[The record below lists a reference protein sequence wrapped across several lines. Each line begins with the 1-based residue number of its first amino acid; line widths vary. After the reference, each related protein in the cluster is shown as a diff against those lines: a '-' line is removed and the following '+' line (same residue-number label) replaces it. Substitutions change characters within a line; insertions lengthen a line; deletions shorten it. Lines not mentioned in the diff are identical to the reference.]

1 MFFGMFFFFKQK
13 TAYEM
18 RISDWSSDVCSSDL
32 PVLELENPEMTD
44 GAYIGPSRGHLF
56 PRWARRIGMPR
67 AYGYGASMGAWILD
81 YFSGWAG
88 EYGSLIHTNCAYRG
102 PALCGDISIMD
113 ATITGKEIDE
123 QGRAIVKAEFKMKNQ
138 LDTTMATATAEIER
152 PKH

>member
-1 MFFGMFFFFKQK
+1 MLRQPP
-13 TAYEM
+13 
-18 RISDWSSDVCSSDL
+18 RS
-32 PVLELENPEMTD
+32 PRTD
-44 GAYIGPSRGHLF
+44 TLIPYTSLFRSHLF

-123 QGRAIVKAEFKMKNQ
+123 QGRAIVKDRKSTRLNSS
-138 LDTTMATATAEIER
+138 
-152 PKH
+152 H